1 VVQYESLP
9 SACASRGDEITTL
22 GEALG
27 TRIQWSKYRILIPP
41 RTRQPNSVTAS
52 GSRGTA
58 SDAGTAA
65 QRPQEKAQQQ
75 QQQISKTMQQQ
86 QEKQESQQEPRRQEE
101 PRQSPPKHQ
110 PQPEPLQHKEGE
122 RSQSPPEQ

>member
-1 VVQYESLP
+1 MERRAHGLHAYVMLTLWLSRAGP

-22 GEALG
+22 GEAIG

-41 RTRQPNSVTAS
+41 RTRQPNSITAT

-65 QRPQEKAQQQ
+65 QHLQEKAQQ
-75 QQQISKTMQQQ
+75 
-86 QEKQESQQEPRRQEE
+86 
-101 PRQSPPKHQ
+101 
-110 PQPEPLQHKEGE
+110 
-122 RSQSPPEQ
+122 